1 MIDNKRIAVVLP
13 AYNAAKTLARVIDAI
28 PRAIVD
34 DIIVVDDFSSDETV
48 DVARQLNVECKV
60 HPSNSGYGAN
70 QKTCFR
76 HALSRGNDVIVLLHP
91 DYQYSPELV
100 PALAHMVASG
110 IYDVALGSRMLGK
123 GALVG
128 GMPPQVS
135 DQQAAHSVSE
145 HTARPTP
152 VRVSYR
158 LSRVFEGSLTCG
170 AIRE

>member
-13 AYNAAKTLARVIDAI
+13 AYNAAKTLARVIEAI

-76 HALSRGNDVIVLLHP
+76 HALSRGNDVI
-91 DYQYSPELV
+91 
-100 PALAHMVASG
+100 
-110 IYDVALGSRMLGK
+110 R
-123 GALVG
+123 
-128 GMPPQVS
+128 
-135 DQQAAHSVSE
+135 AA
-145 HTARPTP
+145 AP
-152 VRVSYR
+152 R
-158 LSRVFEGSLTCG
+158 LSVQS
-170 AIRE
+170 